1 VDENTIL
8 DQLEELVERFGV
20 RIRYEAIRQ
29 DEDSVHVIGGL
40 CLLKGKVVLI
50 INSKAAITDKI
61 WALGIALKRF
71 DHDRIYI
78 RPVLRELLE
87 KIPEQRWLSV
97 NGKGGLKI

>member
-1 VDENTIL
+1 MAENTIL
-8 DQLEELVERFGV
+8 DQLEELMERFGV

-29 DEDSVHVIGGL
+29 DEDSVPVIGGL